1 MNATREGATFAGDIV
16 GRHPHFPHLRRILHP
31 TDFSHESQ
39 SAFRHALRLAVAAQ
53 AELDIVHIE
62 RDPNPGDL
70 DRFPSV
76 RETLI
81 RWGTL
86 PAGASQQDVANLG
99 ITVRKL
105 SLCDSDPER
114 GILHFLARHTE
125 DLIVLSTHQ
134 RHGIDRWFHPE
145 IATRVALRSHVA
157 TLFIPSGS
165 DGFVAP
171 VDGTST
177 LERVVLPVDNVPS
190 PQTAIN
196 LSAEMLRALA
206 RSDARPELTVMHVG
220 PQPIVRHD
228 IHYPRDPGWAWFW
241 LARGED
247 VVDDIIEVADQKEA
261 SLIAMTT
268 QGHTCW
274 KDILSGC
281 TTENVIHDAPC
292 PVLAVYAFEP
302 ATATDPVCSLT
313 RADQK
318 EVVSA
323 ACG

>member
-1 MNATREGATFAGDIV
+1 MTKLESGADPVNVSSG
-16 GRHPHFPHLRRILHP
+16 GQFPHLKRILHP
-31 TDFSHESQ
+31 TDFSPESE
-39 SAFRHALRLAVAAQ
+39 SAFRHALRLAVAAR

-62 RDPNPGDL
+62 RDPNSGDL

-86 PAGASQQDVANLG
+86 PAGASQPDVARLG

-105 SLCDSDPER
+105 SLCDSAPER
-114 GILHFLARHTE
+114 GILHFLASHTE
-125 DLIVLSTHQ
+125 DLIVMSTHQ

-145 IATRVALRSHVA
+145 IATRIALRSHVA
-157 TLFIPSGS
+157 TLFIPAGS
-165 DGFVAP
+165 NGFVNP
-171 VDGTST
+171 VDGGCN
-177 LERVVLPVDNVPS
+177 LRRVVLPVDNIPS

-196 LSAEMLRALA
+196 LSAEMIRAVK
-206 RSDARPELTVMHVG
+206 RDDADPELTVMHVG

-228 IHYPRDPGWAWFW
+228 IRYPQDDGWNWFW
-241 LARGED
+241 LARSED
-247 VVDDIIEVADQKEA
+247 VVDDIIGVADQKEA
-261 SLIAMTT
+261 DLIAMTT

-274 KDILSGC
+274 KDVLSGC
-281 TTENVIHDAPC
+281 TTENVIHNSPC

-302 ATATDPVCSLT
+302 AVMSSPAPEHSVALPQPASL
-313 RADQK
+313 
-318 EVVSA
+318 